1 MRDLQTATQF
11 IEQDP
16 WAILGFLCLGFSGL
30 LFFRMRVKLGSIGES
45 PRGYSLPLGY
55 WFKVPRM
62 YLKNA
67 EAQGW
72 PQFPA
77 YAGWGCAPLGFIL
90 IVVGIARV

>member
-1 MRDLQTATQF
+1 
-11 IEQDP
+11 
-16 WAILGFLCLGFSGL
+16 
-30 LFFRMRVKLGSIGES
+30 
-45 PRGYSLPLGY
+45 
-55 WFKVPRM
+55 M

-77 YAGWGCAPLGFIL
+77 YAGWECAPLGFIL